1 MFVSASI
8 NHSLQLGI
16 YRSAVL
22 GLKKKKLLMVT
33 KASLQQLHRCHQYG
47 LMGRAAGIGVNDVS
61 WTDLFRRVLLSA
73 HPLQF
78 GCVVRKGT

>member
-1 MFVSASI
+1 
-8 NHSLQLGI
+8 
-16 YRSAVL
+16 
-22 GLKKKKLLMVT
+22 MVT

-78 GCVVRKGT
+78 GCVVWKGT